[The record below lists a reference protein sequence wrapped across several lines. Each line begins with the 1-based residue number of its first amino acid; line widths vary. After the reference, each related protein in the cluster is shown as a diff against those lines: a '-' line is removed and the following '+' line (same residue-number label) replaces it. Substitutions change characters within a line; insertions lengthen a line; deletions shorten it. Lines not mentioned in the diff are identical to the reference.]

1 MYKTLLVVHIL
12 GVFLIVGGAAIATAL
27 GIKTSK
33 LSRTRTVAELTGLSI
48 IAERFV
54 ITPGAILALV
64 AGSFLVHEAG
74 YTFDAFWI
82 VAAYVLW
89 VIAISI
95 GWGPLGRHTV
105 RLHRHA
111 KKLVAAG
118 VEESDEL
125 RSEAAA
131 PRATVLG
138 LVQNLILLA
147 FIYLMVARPGS

>member
-1 MYKTLLVVHIL
+1 MYKLLLVAHIL

-33 LSRTRTVAELTGLSI
+33 LSRTQTVAELTGLSI

-64 AGSFLVHEAG
+64 AGSLLVHEAG

-89 VIAISI
+89 VIAISV
-95 GWGPLGRHTV
+95 GLGPLGRHTV
-105 RLHRHA
+105 RLHQHA
-111 KKLVAAG
+111 ERLIAAG
-118 VEESDEL
+118 VDESDEL
-125 RSEAAA
+125 RAHAAA
-131 PRATVLG
+131 PLATALG
-138 LVQNLILLA
+138 LLQNLILLA
-147 FIYLMVARPGS
+147 FIYLMVVRPGS

>member
-1 MYKTLLVVHIL
+1 MYKMLLVAHIL

-48 IAERFV
+48 VAERFV
-54 ITPGAILALV
+54 ITPGAIMALV
-64 AGSFLVHEAG
+64 AGSLLVHEAG

-89 VIAISI
+89 VVAISV

-105 RLHRHA
+105 RVHQHA
-111 KKLVAAG
+111 KQLVAEG

-125 RSEAAA
+125 HAHAAA
-131 PRATVLG
+131 PLATALG
-138 LVQNLILLA
+138 LLQNLILLA
-147 FIYLMVARPGS
+147 FIYLMVVRPGS